1 MVMELDVEQLLEAPF
16 RKEPAKPV
24 EAPISPP
31 QHEASPR
38 ESEEPRNGDNGSGD
52 DRSVAKESRRRSS
65 REHSSRDERRS
76 SSRKHRRSRSR
87 TRSPRQSSKDD
98 ESRHRRSSREAVSHR
113 DRRRRSRSR
122 SPSRRNSRTTDRR
135 RSRSPRDYRTTRR
148 GPPSPPDRYRKSSGN
163 FGRVSNGSPE
173 LDEYERDKRTVFVMQ
188 LAARLKQEELFD
200 FFAPAGK
207 VRDARIIA
215 DRNSRRSKGVGY
227 VEFYE
232 VESVAKAIAMT
243 GEKLLGIPIIAQHTE
258 SEKNRI
264 AAEAAA
270 AARAEIPITRVYI
283 GSLHFS
289 LTEDDL
295 KAVFEP
301 FGPIDKIDLHKDP
314 LTGKS
319 RGYAFVNYR
328 NPEDAKQAMDKM
340 NGFEIMGRAI
350 KVGHITD
357 KAAAPAAAPYSLD
370 DGEMNG
376 LNNVSRQDL
385 MAKLARDESLLA
397 AGPTFGLGGN
407 VPKLLPTRNVLLKNM
422 FNLLE
427 VQTEHGWDQELKED
441 VSSECEKYG
450 TLRHVGI
457 DTEALDGRI
466 YMKYNSIPE
475 AEAAVKALDGRFFAG
490 KKIEAVYV
498 PDLTYNGRFPE
509 AAFE

>member
-16 RKEPAKPV
+16 RKEPVKPV
-24 EAPISPP
+24 EAPLSPP
-31 QHEASPR
+31 THETSLR
-38 ESEEPRNGDNGSGD
+38 EHDDSRGDGSD
-52 DRSVAKESRRRSS
+52 DERSSTVKESRRRSS

-76 SSRKHRRSRSR
+76 SSRKHRSR
-87 TRSPRQSSKDD
+87 TRSPR
-98 ESRHRRSSREAVSHR
+98 RSSRDDEARHHRSSHDASSSHR

-122 SPSRRNSRTTDRR
+122 SPSRRHSRTTDRR
-135 RSRSPRDYRTTRR
+135 RSRSPRDYRSRR

-163 FGRVSNGSPE
+163 YGRISTGSPE

-370 DGEMNG
+370 DGELNG

>member
-16 RKEPAKPV
+16 RKEPPRVVHEPKPTL
-24 EAPISPP
+24 EADS
-31 QHEASPR
+31 HHNGDER
-38 ESEEPRNGDNGSGD
+38 GVNGSEEQLAKGEKRRHR
-52 DRSVAKESRRRSS
+52 DRSRDRGDRGSASEKGSS
-65 REHSSRDERRS
+65 
-76 SSRKHRRSRSR
+76 RRSRSR
-87 TRSPRQSSKDD
+87 SGDRK
-98 ESRHRRSSREAVSHR
+98 RRSSRKERSTSRSSRDRDHHNR

-122 SPSRRNSRTTDRR
+122 SPSRRHSRTDRR
-135 RSRSPRDYRTTRR
+135 RSRSRDYRNRR
-148 GPPSPPDRYRKSSGN
+148 SSVDRYRRSSAKEPSHARN
-163 FGRVSNGSPE
+163 ASPE

-200 FFAPAGK
+200 FFLPAGR

-232 VESVAKAIAMT
+232 VDSVSKAIGMS
-243 GEKLLGIPIIAQHTE
+243 GQKLLGIPIIVQHTE

-264 AAEAAA
+264 AAEAEA
-270 AARAEIPITRVYI
+270 AARAEAPITRLYI

-301 FGPIDKIDLHKDP
+301 FGPIDRIDLHKDME
-314 LTGKS
+314 TGRS
-319 RGYAFVNYR
+319 RGFAFVHYR
-328 NPEDAKQAMDKM
+328 NPADAKQAMEKM

-357 KAAAPAAAPYSLD
+357 KVSGAAPAYSLD
-370 DGEMNG
+370 DGEMGG
-376 LNNVSRQDL
+376 LSMNNVSRMDL
-385 MAKLARDESLLA
+385 MAKLARDENITGS
-397 AGPTFGLGGN
+397 N
-407 VPKLLPTRNVLLKNM
+407 VPAKPVILPTRNILLKNM
-422 FNLLE
+422 FNLQE
-427 VQTEHGWDQELKED
+427 VQGEPGWDQELKED
-441 VSSECEKYG
+441 VSSECAKYG

-457 DTEALDGRI
+457 DTEAPDGRI

-475 AEAAVKALDGRFFAG
+475 AESAVNALNGRFFAG
-490 KKIEAVYV
+490 NRIEAAYV
-498 PDLTYNGRFPE
+498 PDISYNGRFPE